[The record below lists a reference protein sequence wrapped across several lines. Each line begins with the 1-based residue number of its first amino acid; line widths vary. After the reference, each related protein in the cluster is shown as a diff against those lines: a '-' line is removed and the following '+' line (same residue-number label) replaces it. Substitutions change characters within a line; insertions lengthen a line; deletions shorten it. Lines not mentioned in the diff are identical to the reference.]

1 MSRGKAGG
9 FTLVEMMVALLV
21 LAVLIVISAPGFSNL
36 IKNNR
41 MLSHMY
47 AMRAALNGARS
58 EALAQRNI
66 VTLCRSADGAKC
78 CHNPPADP
86 ACSAGDWN
94 TGFIAFL
101 DDNGNSAD
109 RGNSAV
115 DPNDQI
121 FISKVLDV
129 DTLEVK
135 KIDTDWPDFVQFDSR
150 GYATNSSQGTFR
162 VCDDRGDDYMRG
174 IEVTLGGM
182 VVALDPN
189 DPSID
194 FDCRTAP

>member
-1 MSRGKAGG
+1 MSTVKEGG

-41 MLSHMY
+41 MVSHIY

-58 EALAQRNI
+58 EALSQRNF
-66 VTLCRSADGAKC
+66 VTLCRSIDGLS
-78 CHNPPADP
+78 
-86 ACSAGDWN
+86 CSTGDWN

-101 DDNGNSAD
+101 DDNGDNTVD
-109 RGNSAV
+109 

-121 FISKVLDV
+121 FISKV
-129 DTLEVK
+129 
-135 KIDTDWPDFVQFDSR
+135 IDEDSLTVTYSGGSGGDWVQFDSR
-150 GYATNSSQGTFR
+150 GYAAKGSQGLFT
-162 VCDDRGDDYMRG
+162 VCDVRGPDYARAVN
-174 IEVTLGGM
+174 VTPGGM

-189 DPSID
+189 GPALT
-194 FDCRTAP
+194 CP

>member
-21 LAVLIVISAPGFSNL
+21 LAVLIVISAPGFTNL

-58 EALAQRNI
+58 EALAQRNF
-66 VTLCRSADGAKC
+66 VTLCRSADGVT
-78 CHNPPADP
+78 
-86 ACSAGDWN
+86 CSVGDWN

-101 DDNGNSAD
+101 DDD
-109 RGNSAV
+109 RDRV
-115 DPNDQI
+115 VDDPNDQI
-121 FISKVLDV
+121 FISKVLDA
-129 DTLEVK
+129 DTLEVT
-135 KIDTDWPDFVQFDSR
+135 KILTGQPDWVQFDSR
-150 GYATNSSQGTFR
+150 GYAANSSQGTFR
-162 VCDDRGDDYMRG
+162 VCDNRGDDFMRG
-174 IEVTLGGM
+174 IRVTPGGM

-189 DPSID
+189 DPSIT
-194 FDCRTAP
+194 FTCTTP